1 MKNSGKA
8 APRRTSPPPLRLS
21 TIFCRRKIS
30 ASGSNRAPKGRLT
43 RDSDSRRTS
52 GLSFTILHLLSV
64 HGLLILLLVLI
75 GVFSVLRPDTFF
87 TSVNFQAI
95 TSARAV
101 VALLALAVMIP
112 LAANEFDLS
121 VGYAIGLGHI
131 LVVGLQV
138 RLQLPWQVAAL
149 LVVLAGAA
157 VGAINGV
164 LVTRF
169 RISSFIATLGVGT
182 FVYGISQWYTGGEQI
197 VGRKFP
203 SGFLL
208 LSENI
213 GPVPVGLI
221 LVLAIGFA
229 LWIIFEYMVLGRF
242 LYVIGSN
249 QRAADLTGI
258 PSARYKFLAF
268 VASGTLTGIAG
279 VVLGSELRVGQST
292 VGADFLLPAFA
303 GALLGATSVR
313 PGRVNV
319 WGTLLAVSVLA
330 VAVSGLQHL
339 GADFYVEP
347 LFNGAMLVL
356 AVGLAEY
363 ARRRREQQMS
373 LQRSGKP
380 ESSDWNLTS

>member
-1 MKNSGKA
+1 MKDSEKA
-8 APRRTSPPPLRLS
+8 APRKTSHQAPGLS
-21 TIFCRRKIS
+21 TIFAKRSIS
-30 ASGSNRAPKGRLT
+30 ASGSDRAPKGGLT
-43 RDSDSRRTS
+43 RRADGRRTA
-52 GLSFTILHLLSV
+52 GLSSTLLHLLSV
-64 HGLLILLLVLI
+64 HGLLVLLLVLI
-75 GVFSVLRPDTFF
+75 GVFSVLRPDTFP

-121 VGYAIGLGHI
+121 VGYVIGLGHI

-138 RLQLPWQVAAL
+138 RSQLPWQIATI
-149 LVVLAGAA
+149 LVVLAGAG

-203 SGFLL
+203 GGFLL

-221 LVLAIGFA
+221 LVLEVAFA
-229 LWIIFEYMVLGRF
+229 LWITFEYMVPGRL

-249 QRAADLTGI
+249 QRAADLKI
-258 PSARYKFLAF
+258 
-268 VASGTLTGIAG
+268 
-279 VVLGSELRVGQST
+279 
-292 VGADFLLPAFA
+292 
-303 GALLGATSVR
+303 
-313 PGRVNV
+313 GRAHV
-319 WGTLLAVSVLA
+319 
-330 VAVSGLQHL
+330 
-339 GADFYVEP
+339 
-347 LFNGAMLVL
+347 
-356 AVGLAEY
+356 
-363 ARRRREQQMS
+363 
-373 LQRSGKP
+373 
-380 ESSDWNLTS
+380 

>member
-1 MKNSGKA
+1 MKSGGKLTTPCRMRRLPVA
-8 APRRTSPPPLRLS
+8 FSMIFKRRT
-21 TIFCRRKIS
+21 
-30 ASGSNRAPKGRLT
+30 GSNSAT
-43 RDSDSRRTS
+43 RRTAFANRS
-52 GLSFTILHLLSV
+52 PTYAATGQRPSKVLRMISV
-64 HGLLILLLVLI
+64 HGLLVLLLALI
-75 GVFSVLRPDTFF
+75 GTFSLLRPETFP
-87 TSVNFQAI
+87 TAVNFQAI

-121 VGYAIGLGHI
+121 VGYVVGLGHI
-131 LVVGLQV
+131 LAVGLQV
-138 RLQLPWQVAAL
+138 RSYLPWQAASL
-149 LVVLAGAA
+149 LVVLAGAG
-157 VGAINGV
+157 VGALNGV

-169 RISSFIATLGVGT
+169 RISSFIATLGTGT
-182 FVYGISQWYTGGEQI
+182 FVYGVSQWYTGGEQI
-197 VGRKFP
+197 VGRKYP
-203 SGFLL
+203 GGFLL
-208 LSENI
+208 LSENV
-213 GPVPVGLI
+213 GPVPFSLI
-221 LVLAIGFA
+221 LVLAVA
-229 LWIIFEYMVLGRF
+229 VVLWIAFEYMVQGRF

-258 PSARYKFLAF
+258 PSARYKVLAF

-279 VVLGSELRVGQST
+279 VLLGSELRVGQST

-303 GALLGATSVR
+303 GALLGATSVK

-330 VAVSGLQHL
+330 VAVSGLQQL

-363 ARRRREQQMS
+363 ARRRRERSMAVHRNAETS
-373 LQRSGKP
+373 RSG
-380 ESSDWNLTS
+380 EVLTK